1 MRNYT
6 QNRELSWLKFN
17 ERVLEEATDKTV
29 PLLERLKF
37 ISIFTSN
44 LDEFFMVRVG
54 SLYDMKEVDPTCEDK
69 RSGMTPGQQ
78 LMQIYKSVTQ
88 LNELRESVFTGV
100 EKQLRLRGVSG
111 LLYSELEKEEK
122 DYVMEY
128 YKAAIEPVLSP
139 QIVDTHH
146 PFPHLDN
153 KSLYIGSLLKKK
165 KGYLFGIIPVPKVL
179 PEILVLPG
187 SELRYIL
194 TENII
199 YQFVTS
205 IFSMFEVVESTK
217 LCVTRNADIN
227 LEDENYAD
235 EIDFRNKMKL
245 LLKKRKRLSVVRLE
259 VSEYI
264 SKELEG
270 YFCNRF
276 GIEPY
281 QIMVCKA
288 PMNMSYVF
296 SLESK
301 LDQMKKRNLLYKP
314 FKPVKPL
321 IDNNTSIIRSIS
333 KKDVMLSYPYD
344 SMDLFLKLLKEAS
357 VDERVISIKIT
368 LYRVASKAK
377 LVEYLCEAA
386 ENGKDVIVL
395 IELRARFDEQNNIDW
410 SEQLEEAGCKVMY
423 GFEGYKVHSKICLI
437 TYKESNTIKYI
448 TQVGT
453 GNYNEKTAKMY
464 TDVCLMTGRKEI
476 GQDANEFFKNMSI
489 GNLYGEYKHLL
500 VAPVSL
506 KSKVLEL
513 IGEEMKK
520 GEQGLIQLK
529 INSIT
534 DIDIIDKLKEASSA
548 GVKINMIVRGICC
561 IVPGVKNETENITVT
576 SIVGRYLEHA
586 RIYDFG
592 KGEEEKLF
600 IASADFMTRNTEN
613 RVEVACPIYDEE
625 TKEKIKKILEVQ
637 TYDNVKARELFP
649 DGNYRKKENHGTLVN
664 AQEILSEE
672 AEQQAQGV
680 LELNL
685 KKESFLYVL
694 RNRFARRRGMTSR

>member
-17 ERVLEEATDKTV
+17 ERVLEEATDETV

-54 SLYDMKEVDPTCEDK
+54 SLYDMKEVDPNGEDK
-69 RSGMTPGQQ
+69 RSGMTPNQQ
-78 LMQIYKSVTQ
+78 LLQIYKSVSQ
-88 LNELRESVFTGV
+88 LNEYREMVYTGV
-100 EKQLRLRGVSG
+100 EKQLRMRGISC
-111 LLYSELEKEEK
+111 LKYKELQKEEK
-122 DYVMEY
+122 EFVKEF
-128 YKAAIEPVLSP
+128 YKAAIEPILSP

-153 KSLYIGSLLKKK
+153 KWMYIGALLKKK
-165 KGYLFGIIPVPKVL
+165 KGLLFGIIPVPKDL
-179 PEILVLPG
+179 PELLVLPG
-187 SELRYIL
+187 NEMRYIL
-194 TENII
+194 VEDII
-199 YQFVTS
+199 KEFAKT
-205 IFSMFEVVESTK
+205 IFSMYEVLEITK
-217 LCVTRNADIN
+217 LSVTRNADIN
-227 LEDENYAD
+227 LEDDTSAFDTDY
-235 EIDFRNKMKL
+235 RNKMKL
-245 LLKKRKRLSVVRLE
+245 LLKKRNRLAVVRLE
-259 VSEYI
+259 VSDYI
-264 SKELEG
+264 SKELEQ
-270 YFCNRF
+270 YFCKRF
-276 GIEPY
+276 EIESY
-281 QIMVCKA
+281 QIIVCKA
-288 PMNMSYVF
+288 PIKLTYVF
-296 SLESK
+296 SLENK
-301 LDQMKKRNLLYKP
+301 LDAMMKRNLVYKP
-314 FKPVKPL
+314 FKPVKPM
-321 IDNNTSIIRSIS
+321 IDSNTSIIRSIS

-386 ENGKDVIVL
+386 ENGKDVMVL

-437 TYKESNTIKYI
+437 TYKEANNINYI

-453 GNYNEKTAKMY
+453 GNYNEKTAKIY

-476 GQDANEFFKNMSI
+476 GLDANEFFKNMAI

-513 IGEEMKK
+513 MDREIKK
-520 GEQGLIQLK
+520 GAQGSIQLK

-534 DIDIIDKLKEASSA
+534 DIDMIDKLRDASVA
-548 GVKINMIVRGICC
+548 GVKINMVVRGICC

-592 KGEEEKLF
+592 TGEEEQIFL
-600 IASADFMTRNTEN
+600 ASADFMTRNTEN

-625 TKEKIKKILEVQ
+625 VKEKVRRILEVQ
-637 TYDNVKARELFP
+637 TYDNVKARQLFA
-649 DGNYRKKENHGTLVN
+649 DCNYRKKDNHKTLIN
-664 AQEILSEE
+664 AQEIFSEE
-672 AEQQAQGV
+672 AQRQAQGV

-685 KKESFLYVL
+685 KKESLLYML
-694 RNRFARRRGMTSR
+694 RNRLVRRRG